1 MLVGPDGQVFRE
13 KKGNEAG
20 NEDPDDKGFCYI
32 R

>member
-13 KKGNEAG
+13 KKSDETGD
-20 NEDPDDKGFCYI
+20 EDPDDKGFGNI